1 MTVESLPVPVAPPT
15 GASEPPAWVHRYR
28 EKVRDP
34 DTAVAEIESGNH
46 IFIGSGAAEPQRL
59 VEALV
64 KRAESV
70 FGAEIVHILT
80 LGLAPYVE
88 PKWGD
93 NFRHNALFIGP
104 NVRDAIAQGRAD
116 YTPIFL
122 SEIPRLFE
130 NGRVAVDV
138 ALIEVSPPDAH
149 GYCSYGVSTDV
160 VKPATE
166 AAQLVIA
173 EVNEQMPRALG
184 DSFVHVDDLDL
195 LVPVDYPILEATVG
209 VPDEVARE
217 VGRHIASLVEDGA
230 TLQMGIGTIPDSV
243 LYYLKD
249 KKDLGIHTEMF
260 SDGMMHLVRR
270 GVITNAKKSIHRG
283 KVVAAFCM
291 GSRALYEFVDNNPLI
306 DFHPVSYTNDP
317 FVIAQNDRMVSI
329 NSALEVDLTGQV
341 CADSLGSYFY
351 SGIGGQVDFVRG
363 ASRSKGGKAI
373 IALPSTASDGKVS
386 RITPQLKPGAGVVT
400 SRGDVHYVVTEWGVA
415 YLHGRTIQE
424 RALALISI
432 AHPSF
437 RAELIREAKRLK
449 FIADDIPEIAAVYP
463 AQWTMSHSF
472 PKGLRV
478 LFRPIRSTDE
488 PMVKDLFYRL
498 SEQSIYQ
505 RFFESLR
512 SMPHRG
518 LVRFVNID
526 YQSEMAIVGVVQDP
540 RQPEREQIICIG
552 AYAMNPSSNVA
563 EVSYLVRD
571 DFQRRGI
578 GTFLVRY
585 LARIARNSGV
595 TGFVAEVLPDN
606 TPAMKVLHRLGLPV
620 ESAHLDGSYRL
631 SVNFQ
636 RPTHPGK
643 S

>member
-1 MTVESLPVPVAPPT
+1 MLKANAT
-15 GASEPPAWVHRYR
+15 EPPEWVERYR
-28 EKVRDP
+28 AKVRDP
-34 DTAVAEIESGNH
+34 TEAVATIESGNH

-70 FGAEIVHILT
+70 FGTEIVHILT
-80 LGLAPYVE
+80 LGVAPYVE

-104 NVRDAIAQGRAD
+104 NVRDAVAQGRAD

-130 NGRVAVDV
+130 RGRVAIDV
-138 ALIEVSPPDAH
+138 ALIEVSPPDRH

-166 AAQLVIA
+166 AAHRVIA
-173 EVNEQMPRALG
+173 EVNTQMPRALG
-184 DSFVHVDDLDL
+184 DSFLHVDDIDL
-195 LVPVDYPILEATVG
+195 LVPVNYPILETTVG
-209 VPDEVARE
+209 VPDEIARTL
-217 VGRHIASLVEDGA
+217 GRHIASLVEDGS

-243 LYYLKD
+243 LYFLKD

-260 SDGMMHLVRR
+260 SDGMMQLVEL
-270 GVITNAKKSIHRG
+270 GVITNMRKSIHKG

-291 GSRALYEFVDNNPLI
+291 GSKRLYEFVDNNPFI
-306 DFHPVSYTNDP
+306 EFHPVSHTNDP

-341 CADSLGSYFY
+341 CADSLGAYFY

-363 ASRSKGGKAI
+363 AARSKGGKPI

-400 SRGDVHYVVTEWGVA
+400 SRGDVHYVVTEWGIA

-432 AHPSF
+432 AHPDF
-437 RAELIREAKRLK
+437 RPELIREAKRLK
-449 FIADDIPEIAAVYP
+449 FIPEDVPEIGAVYP
-463 AQWTMSHSF
+463 SQWTTSHLF
-472 PKGLRV
+472 RGGTRV
-478 LFRPIRSTDE
+478 VFRPIKITDE
-488 PMVKDLFYRL
+488 SLMKDLFYRL

-518 LVRFVNID
+518 LVHFVHVD
-526 YQSEMAIVGVVQDP
+526 FSSEMAIVGVVQDP
-540 RQPEREQIICIG
+540 EDPEQEEIVAVARYI
-552 AYAMNPSSNVA
+552 MNRSTNLA
-563 EVSYLVRD
+563 EVAYLVRD
-571 DFQRRGI
+571 DYQRRGI
-578 GTFLVRY
+578 GSFLIRY
-585 LARIARNSGV
+585 LARIARNTGV
-595 TGFVAEVLPDN
+595 EGFVAEILPDN
-606 TPAMKVLHRLGLPV
+606 MAAMKVFHKIGPPV
-620 ESAHLDGSYRL
+620 QTVVSEGSYRL
-631 SVNFQ
+631 TVSFHH
-636 RPTHPGK
+636 PTAMAEG
-643 S
+643 

>member
-1 MTVESLPVPVAPPT
+1 MSTEGRPILRAEATQSP
-15 GASEPPAWVHRYR
+15 EWVQRYR
-28 EKVRDP
+28 EKVRTP
-34 DTAVAEIESGNH
+34 DEAVAVIESGNH

-64 KRAESV
+64 KHAEAV
-70 FGAEIVHILT
+70 FGTEIVHIMT

-104 NVRDAIAQGRAD
+104 NVREAVAQGRAD

-130 NGRVAVDV
+130 RGRVAIDV
-138 ALIEVSPPDAH
+138 SLIEVSPPDIH

-166 AAQLVIA
+166 AAHLVIA
-173 EVNEQMPRALG
+173 EVNARMPRALG
-184 DSFVHVDDLDL
+184 DSFIHVDDIDF
-195 LVPVDYPILEATVG
+195 LVPVNYPILEAPVG
-209 VPDEVARE
+209 VPDEIARSI
-217 VGRHIASLVEDGA
+217 GKHIASLVEDGS

-243 LYYLKD
+243 LYYLKE

-260 SDGMMHLVRR
+260 SDGMMHLVEL
-270 GVITNAKKSIHRG
+270 GVITNMKKTLHKG

-291 GSRALYEFVDNNPLI
+291 GSRKLYDFVDNNPFI
-306 DFHPVSYTNDP
+306 EFHPVSHTNDP

-341 CADSLGSYFY
+341 CADSLGAYFY

-363 ASRSKGGKAI
+363 ASRSNGGKPI

-386 RITPQLKPGAGVVT
+386 RITAQLKPGAGVVT
-400 SRGDVHYVVTEWGVA
+400 SRGDVHYVVTEWGIA

-432 AHPSF
+432 AHPDF
-437 RAELIREAKRLK
+437 RPGLIREAKRLR
-449 FIADDIPEIAAVYP
+449 FIPEDVPEIGVVYP
-463 AQWTMSHSF
+463 SQWTTGHTFS
-472 PKGLRV
+472 GGARV
-478 LFRPIRSTDE
+478 LFRPIKVTDE
-488 PMVKDLFYRL
+488 EMMKDLFYRL
-498 SEQSIYQ
+498 SEQSVYQ
-505 RFFESLR
+505 RFFQSLR

-518 LVRFVNID
+518 LVHFVHVDFSN
-526 YQSEMAIVGVVQDP
+526 EMAIVGVVQDP
-540 RQPEREQIICIG
+540 QKPDREEIVCVG
-552 AYAMNPSSNVA
+552 RYFMDRASSIA

-578 GTFLVRY
+578 GSFLIRY

-595 TGFVAEVLPDN
+595 EGFVAEILPDN
-606 TPAMKVLHRLGLPV
+606 LAAMKVLHKLGLPV
-620 ESAHLDGSYRL
+620 ETVISEGSYRL
-631 SVNFQ
+631 SVNFH
-636 RPTHPGK
+636 RPTPTAK
-643 S
+643 T